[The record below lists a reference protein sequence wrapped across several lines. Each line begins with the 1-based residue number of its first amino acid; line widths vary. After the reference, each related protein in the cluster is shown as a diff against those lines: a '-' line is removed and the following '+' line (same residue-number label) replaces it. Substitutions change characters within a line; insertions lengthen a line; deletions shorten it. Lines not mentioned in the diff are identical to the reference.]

1 MRIQFAL
8 AIFLANAAIASGAEL
23 QKVAGFPD
31 KQITGVGVSIQS
43 GRIFVNFL

>member
-23 QKVAGFPD
+23 EEVASFL
-31 KQITGVGVSIQS
+31 TGKSLALVSRQS
-43 GRIFVNFL
+43 PAASS